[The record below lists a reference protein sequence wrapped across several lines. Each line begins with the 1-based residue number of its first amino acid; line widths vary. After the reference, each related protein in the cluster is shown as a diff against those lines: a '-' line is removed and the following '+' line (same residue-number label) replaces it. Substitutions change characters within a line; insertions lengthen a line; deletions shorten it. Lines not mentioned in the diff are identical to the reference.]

1 MKKTLKW
8 LAAILAVGTTVG
20 VIIAYFCKGTKNEEE
35 DFRFDCDDDEVD
47 LDSDLQPVSERGYV
61 SLKKTAEAEVSETEE
76 TEDAEAESTESI
88 VPETA
93 ESETE
98 TTEEISTK

>member
-35 DFRFDCDDDEVD
+35 DFRFDCDDDEFD